1 MTDFKNIKAFLLRNN
16 RVNSGIALAILR
28 GEADPYARSTL
39 PGHITGSAFVIDPVQ
54 RTTLLIHHAG
64 LNKWV
69 QPGGHVDPG
78 ETALDAALRETQEET
93 GISGLLL
100 SEGIFDVDIHP
111 IPASERKREPAHYH
125 LDVRYLVSADS
136 SAAVQISPDES
147 HGFQWISLD
156 QLASDDSNVGRMA
169 RLALEWLER

>member
-1 MTDFKNIKAFLLRNN
+1 MSDFKNIKAFLLRNK
-16 RVNSGIALAILR
+16 RDNSGIALAILR
-28 GEADPYARSTL
+28 GETDPYARSTL

-78 ETALDAALRETQEET
+78 ETALEAALRETQEET
-93 GISGLLL
+93 GINGVLLCDD
-100 SEGIFDVDIHP
+100 IFDVDIHP
-111 IPASERKREPAHYH
+111 IPASERKREPGHYH

-136 SAAVQISPDES
+136 SSAVQISPDES
-147 HGFQWISLD
+147 HGFQWIALD
-156 QLASDDSNVGRMA
+156 QLAPEDTNVGRMA